1 MSSVLAR
8 NRSLSDLEFYR
19 NGCELRKNLT
29 RFVMNDKNVP
39 KRYKFV
45 FAMPMI
51 DLLLKL
57 FNNIVMANSIYPVN
71 EHEMEIRRDCQTK
84 AIGNCEQIIQLLQYL
99 IETLPV
105 DANKLVGITE
115 SIKKEIA
122 LLKNWRKTNKVFSQN
137 K

>member
-1 MSSVLAR
+1 
-8 NRSLSDLEFYR
+8 
-19 NGCELRKNLT
+19 
-29 RFVMNDKNVP
+29 MNDKNVP

-51 DLLLKL
+51 DLLLEL

-71 EHEMEIRRDCQTK
+71 EHEAEIRRDCQTK

-105 DANKLVGITE
+105 DANKLVSITE

-122 LLKNWRKTNKVFSQN
+122 LLKNWRKANRVLTQN

>member
-1 MSSVLAR
+1 MI
-8 NRSLSDLEFYR
+8 
-19 NGCELRKNLT
+19 
-29 RFVMNDKNVP
+29 KNVP

-51 DLLLKL
+51 DLLLEL

-71 EHEMEIRRDCQTK
+71 EHELEIRDCQTK

-105 DANKLVGITE
+105 DANKLVSITE

-122 LLKNWRKTNKVFSQN
+122 LLKNWRKANRVLTQN